1 MSRARWLVSAE
12 EAIYTARETATAERE
27 KSIELITTAQAGEKE
42 ALRLHLSV
50 QAELQ
55 VASARGDAVRA
66 HAQADADADADSIRA
81 QAPLVDSL
89 LKEIGVDAG
98 SAEKITR
105 LDG

>member
-1 MSRARWLVSAE
+1 MAVSVE
-12 EAIYTARETATAERE
+12 EAIYTARETATAERK

-55 VASARGDAVRA
+55 AASARGDAVRA
-66 HAQADADADADSIRA
+66 HAQAQADADADADSIRA

>member
-1 MSRARWLVSAE
+1 MAVSAE
-12 EAIYTARETATAERE
+12 EAIYTARETATAERK

-50 QAELQ
+50 QAKLQ
-55 VASARGDAVRA
+55 AASARGDAVRA
-66 HAQADADADADSIRA
+66 HAQADADADSIRA